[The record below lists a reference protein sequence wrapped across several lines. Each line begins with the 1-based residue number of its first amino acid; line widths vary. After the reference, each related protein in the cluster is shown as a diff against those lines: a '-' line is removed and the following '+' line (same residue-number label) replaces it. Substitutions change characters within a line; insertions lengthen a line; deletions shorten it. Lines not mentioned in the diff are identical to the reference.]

1 MKNSYLIFLP
11 FHNPWDW
18 HTDYANQ
25 TAKLLSARHTVF
37 CFLWGDAVSL
47 REIITGKSLY
57 RPIHRRGRLFIYQP
71 LYLIP
76 GKRALS
82 IQFANLFLNLIA
94 AYILCSIMAFREKK
108 TLLFW
113 FFGIYD
119 PAFLLLPVFFR
130 YTRTLYDCVDTPSHP
145 DDGIAIR
152 LKQSEAQILKHAW
165 IVTANSKT
173 LYNRLVTMRTDVRL
187 VPLGFRNE
195 IFNHP
200 QAHRLPFS
208 RQKPVIGYIGAI
220 DYRIDFSLLY
230 GLISKNNQWQFAI
243 IGPQFYDHMPP
254 KTIRLMKQILKLP
267 NVYHTKVPAGMI
279 PGILAQCDITIIPY
293 RSTLAFNR
301 KSFPMKTMEYL
312 YAGKPV
318 VASRID
324 ELAAYHPLIRLART
338 QKEWEH
344 IIREIISK
352 PLGPSDKRRAK
363 TIAASHTWNKKMR
376 AINHIMQ
383 TSSEPS

>member
-11 FHNPWDW
+11 FHNPWVW

-25 TAKLLSARHTVF
+25 TAVYMSRHHTVL

-47 REIITGKSLY
+47 KEIIVEKKPY
-57 RPIHRRGRLFIYQP
+57 RPLRKMGRMIWYQP
-71 LYLIP
+71 LFLIP
-76 GKRALS
+76 GKRILA
-82 IQFANLFLNLIA
+82 IQFANLFINLIA
-94 AYILCSIMAFREKK
+94 AYILCSIMAIREKK

-119 PAFLLLPVFFR
+119 PVFLLLPVFFR

-145 DDGIAIR
+145 DAGIATR
-152 LKQSEAQILKHAW
+152 LTQSEALILKHAW

-173 LYNRLVTMRTDVRL
+173 LYKRLTKIRTDVHL

-195 IFNHP
+195 IFTHP
-200 QAHRLPFS
+200 KTQRLPFS

-220 DYRIDFSLLY
+220 DYRIDFPLLY
-230 GLISKNNQWQFAI
+230 RLISHNTQWQFAI
-243 IGPQFYDHMPP
+243 IGPVFYDHMAT
-254 KTIRLMKQILKLP
+254 KTIRLMEQILKLS

-279 PGILAQCDITIIPY
+279 PGILARCDITIIPY
-293 RSTLAFNR
+293 RSILAFNR

-312 YAGKPV
+312 YAGKPI
-318 VASRID
+318 VASQID
-324 ELAAYHPLIRLART
+324 ELAAYHPLARFAGT

-344 IIREIISK
+344 AIREIIRN
-352 PLGPSDKRRAK
+352 PLSPSDKRRARV
-363 TIAASHTWNKKMR
+363 IAASHTWKKKVQTLNQ
-376 AINHIMQ
+376 ILQ
-383 TSSEPS
+383 TSPDPA